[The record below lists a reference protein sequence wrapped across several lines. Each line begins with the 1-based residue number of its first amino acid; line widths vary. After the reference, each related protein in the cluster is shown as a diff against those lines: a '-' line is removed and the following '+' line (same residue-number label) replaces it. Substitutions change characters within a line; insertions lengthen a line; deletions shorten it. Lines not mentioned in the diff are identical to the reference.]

1 MNSIQ
6 SNVYVKRYVREFPC
20 IFCHKPIKIVENH
33 LINLKTETCGCGTF
47 RIKIQ
52 KE

>member
-1 MNSIQ
+1 MSIIQ
-6 SNVYVKRYVREFPC
+6 SNLHIYRYKREFPC
-20 IFCHKPIKIVENH
+20 IFCHKKVKVVENH
-33 LINLKTETCGCGTF
+33 LINLKTETCGCGKF